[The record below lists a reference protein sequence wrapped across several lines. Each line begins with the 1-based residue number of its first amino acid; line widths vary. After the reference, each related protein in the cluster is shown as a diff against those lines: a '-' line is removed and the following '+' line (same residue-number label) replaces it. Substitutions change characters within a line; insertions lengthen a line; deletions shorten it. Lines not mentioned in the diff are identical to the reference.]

1 MEAALPFSA
10 LEGKEDLDATVE
22 VAVPLSI
29 LLVLEVLPHIIV
41 DLLEPLKALLVSCQL
56 VSLDEADC

>member
-10 LEGKEDLDATVE
+10 LEGKEDLAATVE
-22 VAVPLSI
+22 VAVPLRI
-29 LLVLEVLPHIIV
+29 LLVLEVFPHIIV